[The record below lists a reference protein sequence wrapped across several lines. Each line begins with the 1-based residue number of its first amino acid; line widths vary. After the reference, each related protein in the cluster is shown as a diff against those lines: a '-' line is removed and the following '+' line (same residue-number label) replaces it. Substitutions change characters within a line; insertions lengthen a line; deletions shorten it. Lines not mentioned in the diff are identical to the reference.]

1 MKTIT
6 LLLKLRLPLLLF
18 CFAIFC
24 PNKSS
29 GQNITNVQ
37 QLSLTSTQ
45 VTIGFDVNPNNASTT
60 VRIQYSLQNNNF
72 GAGVQTATFPTNFTG
87 NSVISQSLLITGL
100 FPDRVYYYRVWGQN
114 ANGSSYVPASSY
126 FNFITPAVA
135 PSAVLTFSNLT
146 SSAITGTTA
155 TVSVDLANVC
165 SGSNYRMQ
173 YSTSNAFLAGTVDTG
188 HLTNNTSGT
197 KNHNI
202 TGLIANTQYFFRFYS
217 SPNQGCGNAAQIT
230 SAIASFTTLSVPT
243 SPAITAISASGG
255 SSSALISYTINANNA
270 ATTSIV
276 KYGLTSGSLSSQVAG
291 SSATGSTA
299 TSGTASIQGLLPT
312 TQYFYQIEAVNS
324 IGSVQ
329 SAVGNFTT
337 LAVGVPVAEY
347 SFDNTYNNIN
357 GNTPFTSN
365 AGTSFTTD
373 RHSNLTGAININ
385 NAGST
390 ATILGLPYGNA
401 PRTVS
406 VWVKINTFNAQPYN
420 FMFSYGGNASVSR
433 SFGGSVSAT
442 NAMILSYNNNYT
454 VVSSFNLATW
464 YHYVCTYDGT
474 TAKMY
479 RNGVL
484 LSTGAAYTWNTINNN
499 NLFRLG
505 VGVGD
510 ELWFNGAI
518 DDLKIYNFS
527 LSQTE
532 VTSLFTNNSLAS
544 INFNKNNL
552 KVFLFPNPIKDMLY
566 VETASEIK
574 SVAVY
579 GILGNQVL
587 TGTSKDLNVSNLEKG
602 IYMVQIQDMEN
613 NISTKKIIK
622 E

>member
-173 YSTSNAFLAGTVDTG
+173 YSTSNAFLAGTADTG

-230 SAIASFTTLSVPT
+230 STIASFTTLSVPA

-255 SSSALISYTINANNA
+255 SSSAFIQYTLNANNA

-299 TSGTASIQGLLPT
+299 TSGTASIQGLLPA
-312 TQYFYQIEAVNS
+312 TQYFYRIDATNIVGTS
-324 IGSVQ
+324 Q
-329 SAVGNFTT
+329 SPILSFTT
-337 LAVGVPVAEY
+337 LEEQIIAEY
-347 SFDNTYNNIN
+347 NFDNTYNNIN
-357 GNTPFTSN
+357 GNSPFTTNAGVSFVNDRHGNSN
-365 AGTSFTTD
+365 AAI
-373 RHSNLTGAININ
+373 NLT
-385 NAGST
+385 NAGIQASIPT
-390 ATILGLPYGNA
+390 LPFNTSSRTISFWAKLNA
-401 PRTVS
+401 MQ
-406 VWVKINTFNAQPYN
+406 TFFNHT
-420 FMFSYGGNASVSR
+420 FSYGGILTGLGFEGSLNATSVNFSGYGDDF
-433 SFGGSVSAT
+433 SISSVSA
-442 NAMILSYNNNYT
+442 
-454 VVSSFNLATW
+454 VSIW
-464 YHYVCTYDGT
+464 YHFVYTYDGT
-474 TAKMY
+474 NVKIY
-479 RNGVL
+479 KNGVL
-484 LSTGAAYTWNTINNN
+484 LDAEPKNLNTAVDDIFSLGRSLNYSST
-499 NLFRLG
+499 
-505 VGVGD
+505 
-510 ELWFNGAI
+510 FNGAI
-518 DDLKIYNFS
+518 DDLKIYNYA
-527 LSQTE
+527 
-532 VTSLFTNNSLAS
+532 VTDAQVFNLYNNNTLAS

-552 KVFLFPNPIKDMLY
+552 KVSLYPNPIKDMLY